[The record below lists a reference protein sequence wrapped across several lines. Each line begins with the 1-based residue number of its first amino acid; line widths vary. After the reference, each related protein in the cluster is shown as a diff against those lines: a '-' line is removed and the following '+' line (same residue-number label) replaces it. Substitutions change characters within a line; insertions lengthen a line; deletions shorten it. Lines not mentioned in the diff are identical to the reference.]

1 MLLKDEQEDLS
12 SSTGCYPSRG
22 AQDCAGLRLVGVP
35 DQAAWRP
42 AARIFGEDLRGGA
55 RTHVAGVAQG
65 QPHAVR
71 PRSGTTAPGVRLD
84 VRGRIES

>member
-12 SSTGCYPSRG
+12 SSTGCPPSRG
-22 AQDCAGLRLVGVP
+22 AQDRAGLRLVGVP

-42 AARIFGEDLRGGA
+42 AAIICGEDLRGGA
-55 RTHVAGVAQG
+55 RTRVAGVAQG

-71 PRSGTTAPGVRLD
+71 PRSGATAPGVRLD